1 MAGLV
6 VIGGPTASGK
16 SGLALAIAQRL
27 GDGGLGSMVLGADSR
42 QVYREFD
49 IGTAKPTPAQQ
60 KAVPHALIDLYDP
73 THTLT
78 LAQYQRAAQEVIAQ
92 QQAQGHL
99 PLLVGGTGL
108 YIDAVVRGLKIP
120 PVAPQPALRAQLA
133 ALGQPHCHQLLTTL
147 DPIAAARIHP
157 NDGVRTLRSL
167 EVYYVTGQPISTL
180 QGSVPPS
187 YPVLY
192 LGLDLSPEVLRQ
204 RIHQRTY
211 QMVAEGFEAE
221 VRGLVAKYGADL
233 ALMSTLGY
241 AEMLTYLQ
249 GERSLPA
256 AIEATIAHTAQFAKQ
271 QRTWFRN
278 RATVTWVDGTA
289 ADGVDQVWAKI
300 CDWLDT
306 TSADGLETQPRGQ

>member
-1 MAGLV
+1 MPGLV

-16 SGLALAIAQRL
+16 SSLALALAQRL

-49 IGTAKPTPAQQ
+49 IGTAKPSPAQQ
-60 KAVPHALIDLYDP
+60 QAVPHALIDLCDP
-73 THTLT
+73 TDTLT
-78 LAQYQRAAQEVIAQ
+78 LAQYQRAAQAIIAQ
-92 QQAQGHL
+92 QHAQARL

-120 PVAPQPALRAQLA
+120 PVAPQASLRAQLA
-133 ALGQPHCHQLLTTL
+133 ALGQPHCHQLLTAL
-147 DPIAAARIHP
+147 DPTAAARIHP

-167 EVYYVTGQPISTL
+167 EVYYVTGQPISAL
-180 QGSVPPS
+180 QGSVPPP

-192 LGLDLSPEVLRQ
+192 LGLDLPPAVLHQ
-204 RIHQRTY
+204 RIHQRTH
-211 QMVAEGFEAE
+211 QMVADGFEAE

-233 ALMSTLGY
+233 ALLNTLGY

-249 GERSLPA
+249 GTGSLQK
-256 AIEATIAHTAQFAKQ
+256 AIDAIITHTAQFAKQ

-278 RATVTWVDGTA
+278 RASVTWVDGTA
-289 ADGVDQVWAKI
+289 ADCVDQVWAHV
-300 CDWLDT
+300 CAWLD
-306 TSADGLETQPRGQ
+306 AMPAI